1 MSDIVISVEK
11 LSKRYRISLGEEQAK
26 TWPAALRQSLGRP
39 FSYLREMMRP
49 PTEDEILWAL
59 RDVSF
64 EVRRGEVVG
73 VIGRNGAGKST
84 LLKILSQITD
94 PTEGRA
100 VIKGRVGS
108 LLEVGTGFHP
118 ELTGRE
124 NVHLS
129 GAILGMK
136 RREIEQK
143 FDEIVDFA
151 GIERFIDT
159 PVKRYSSGMRVRLA
173 FAVAAHL
180 EPEIM
185 IVDEVLAVGDLAF
198 QQKCLGKMDDVAHG
212 GRTVLFVSHSMP
224 TIARLCPRSIL
235 LENGHVVVDSDTPS
249 AIRAYTNDLLKLT
262 EIQSW
267 ELLEDAPGD
276 EVVRLL
282 VAGIFNDDGTPASLV
297 DITQPLQIKI
307 GYHVSQPNRRLRCAA
322 SVFTQNVC
330 AFSAI
335 EPADSGRQQPGYYE
349 SVVSIPANFLSEGD
363 HSVNISIFSSR
374 GAKVWHVSLKS
385 ALNFQVYDPMNG
397 RSVRGDYAH
406 NFNGVVRPHLNWQLH
421 HHPNG
426 TVKEGY
432 GAPTGY

>member
-1 MSDIVISVEK
+1 
-11 LSKRYRISLGEEQAK
+11 
-26 TWPAALRQSLGRP
+26 
-39 FSYLREMMRP
+39 
-49 PTEDEILWAL
+49 
-59 RDVSF
+59 
-64 EVRRGEVVG
+64 
-73 VIGRNGAGKST
+73 
-84 LLKILSQITD
+84 
-94 PTEGRA
+94 
-100 VIKGRVGS
+100 
-108 LLEVGTGFHP
+108 
-118 ELTGRE
+118 
-124 NVHLS
+124 
-129 GAILGMK
+129 MK
-136 RREIEQK
+136 RREIQRK

-151 GIERFIDT
+151 GIAQFIDT

-235 LENGHVVVDSDTPS
+235 LDNGRVVVDGATPA

-262 EIQSW
+262 EVQSW

-282 VAGIFNDDGTPASLV
+282 LAGIFDHDGAPTSLV

-322 SVFTQNVC
+322 MVYTQNVC
-330 AFSAI
+330 AFSAV
-335 EPADSGRQQPGYYE
+335 EPAGSGREHPGYYE
-349 SVVSIPANFLSEGD
+349 SIVSIPANFLTEGD

-374 GAKVWHVSLKS
+374 GTKVWHVSLKN
-385 ALNFQVYDPMNG
+385 ALNFQVFDP
-397 RSVRGDYAH
+397 VTGDSTH
-406 NFNGVVRPHLNWQLH
+406 DLSGIVRPRLDWQLH
-421 HHPNG
+421 YHPNG
-426 TVKEGY
+426 NR
-432 GAPTGY
+432 